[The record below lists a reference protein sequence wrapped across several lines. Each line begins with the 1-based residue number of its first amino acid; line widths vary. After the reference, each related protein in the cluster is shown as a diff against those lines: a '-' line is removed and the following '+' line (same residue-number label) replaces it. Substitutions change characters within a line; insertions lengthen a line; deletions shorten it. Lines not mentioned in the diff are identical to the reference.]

1 MLLWTDIET
10 TGLDPQDD
18 LILEVGWLITDDQ
31 LNVIRPLRSA
41 VIENSIKRVRSM
53 CDEYVTKMHYNSGLF
68 HAIEFYPTYPLGEVE
83 QWIIEDIEAVSGS
96 FLDSGTEKPRFAGSS
111 VHYDK
116 SFLTLRMPELAKRAH
131 YRIYDVTTIQQL
143 FTSVGIVEGGS
154 FEGTRHR
161 AADDIANSWMTAVDM
176 RNMLQAATFLPGF
189 DRAFE
194 EMGGTFN
201 A

>member
-53 CDEYVTKMHYNSGLF
+53 CDEYVTKMHDNSELF
-68 HAIEFYPTYPLGEVE
+68 DAIEFYPTYPLGEVE
-83 QWIIEDIEAVSGS
+83 QWIIEDIASSMSGNMA
-96 FLDSGTEKPRFAGSS
+96 DPPRFAGSS

-116 SFLTLRMPELAKRAH
+116 SFLDLRMPELAKVTH
-131 YRIYDVTTIQQL
+131 HRIYDVTTIQQL
-143 FTSVGIVEGGS
+143 FTSVGIVQGDS
-154 FEGTRHR
+154 FTGTRHR
-161 AADDIANSWMTAVDM
+161 AADDIENSWMTAVDM

-194 EMGGTFN
+194 EMGGTFH